1 MAVMRTICKPH
12 RPQSKDLFMTQTATQ
27 NRRCVLAER
36 PVGEPTQ
43 NTLRRETV
51 ALPSVGAGE
60 MRLRVQYLSFD
71 PYMRG
76 RMSNTPSFAPPV
88 ALGDVMLGGP
98 VAQVVESCL
107 AGYAARIS
115 AKL

>member
-1 MAVMRTICKPH
+1 
-12 RPQSKDLFMTQTATQ
+12 MTQTATQ
-27 NRRCVLAER
+27 NRPFVLAER
-36 PVGEPTQ
+36 PVGEPSQ
-43 NTLRRETV
+43 NTLWRETV

-60 MRLRVQYLSFD
+60 MRLRVHYLSFD

-88 ALGDVMLGGP
+88 ALGDVMVGGT

-107 AGYAARIS
+107 AGYTARIS